1 MMRRD
6 GGDTMRN
13 GKEERRHYSR
23 EFKLQAVKMMEN
35 RRPDQTVE
43 DIAIDLG
50 VHPNLLYKW
59 EKKHE
64 EFADK
69 VFLKQDPLL
78 QELEKLRREN
88 SDLRV
93 ERDILKKAL
102 TIFSQ
107 PSKQ

>member
-1 MMRRD
+1 MRRD
-6 GGDTMRN
+6 GGDTMK
-13 GKEERRHYSR
+13 KEKVERRYYSR
-23 EFKLQAVKMMEN
+23 EFKLQAVKMMSN
-35 RRPDQTVE
+35 RRPEQTVE

-50 VHPNLLYKW
+50 VTPGLLYKW
-59 EKKHE
+59 EKKHR

-78 QELEKLRREN
+78 QELDKLRRDN
-88 SDLRV
+88 ADLRE

-107 PSKQ
+107 TSKP